1 MATPAWDLERG
12 LRSLIDDASDVITV
26 LGPDLT
32 IVFQTSSGT
41 RLLGYGE
48 SDLQGANFASLVH
61 PADLG
66 RLRLACAT
74 AADGIRSGPVDVRL
88 RHRAG
93 DWIDVEIAVRHQADE
108 GRLVLTTRD
117 ARERKRAER
126 KLKRQAEQQAV
137 VAELGARAL
146 EGGQL
151 HDLVVL
157 AASEI
162 GRVLGADFAGLH
174 QHVPERE
181 AFVLFGGVGLDS
193 FRRHGA
199 AIAQPGSWLGD
210 VLASRRTQIVPDWS
224 RGARFSEAAFFQSS
238 GIVSGIAAPVPAPQ
252 RPFGVLSAQ
261 ARRPGQFN
269 YEDGVFLQ
277 AVANILAAAIAR
289 SDAEAAIRHQ
299 ALHDAVTG
307 LPNRILFEDRLT
319 RVLAT
324 ARRHHRSLAVLFL
337 DLDNFKRVNDSL
349 GHAVG
354 DQVLQAVARRMSSCL
369 RVEDTLARFGGDEFV
384 ILMPEIARPED

>member
-261 ARRPGQFN
+261 ARRPG
-269 YEDGVFLQ
+269 
-277 AVANILAAAIAR
+277 
-289 SDAEAAIRHQ
+289 
-299 ALHDAVTG
+299 
-307 LPNRILFEDRLT
+307 
-319 RVLAT
+319 
-324 ARRHHRSLAVLFL
+324 
-337 DLDNFKRVNDSL
+337 
-349 GHAVG
+349 
-354 DQVLQAVARRMSSCL
+354 
-369 RVEDTLARFGGDEFV
+369 
-384 ILMPEIARPED
+384 

>member
-1 MATPAWDLERG
+1 MAPLTWERERG
-12 LRSLIDDASDVITV
+12 LPSLIENASDVITV
-26 LGPDLT
+26 VEPDLT
-32 IVFQTSSGT
+32 VVFQTSSGT
-41 RLLGYGE
+41 RLLGHATSE
-48 SDLQGANFASLVH
+48 VEAAKFASLVH
-61 PADLG
+61 PADLE
-66 RLRLACAT
+66 RLRTACAA
-74 AADGIRSGPVDVRL
+74 AADGVRSGPIDVRL
-88 RHRAG
+88 RHSNG

-108 GRLVLTTRD
+108 GYLVLTTRD

-261 ARRPGQFN
+261 ARRPG
-269 YEDGVFLQ
+269 
-277 AVANILAAAIAR
+277 
-289 SDAEAAIRHQ
+289 
-299 ALHDAVTG
+299 
-307 LPNRILFEDRLT
+307 
-319 RVLAT
+319 
-324 ARRHHRSLAVLFL
+324 
-337 DLDNFKRVNDSL
+337 
-349 GHAVG
+349 
-354 DQVLQAVARRMSSCL
+354 
-369 RVEDTLARFGGDEFV
+369 
-384 ILMPEIARPED
+384 